1 MEPSVINFHVVRV
14 TVRCVFVLQVRSFD
28 KDREVEKKLN
38 TTELV
43 GYLLQKVLAAKQ
55 YVLKVCFLKNSRVH

>member
-1 MEPSVINFHVVRV
+1 MLLLTLSTYDSRLTHGVV
-14 TVRCVFVLQVRSFD
+14 FILQVRSFD
-28 KDREVEKKLN
+28 KDRDVEKKLN

-55 YVLKVCFLKNSRVH
+55 SV